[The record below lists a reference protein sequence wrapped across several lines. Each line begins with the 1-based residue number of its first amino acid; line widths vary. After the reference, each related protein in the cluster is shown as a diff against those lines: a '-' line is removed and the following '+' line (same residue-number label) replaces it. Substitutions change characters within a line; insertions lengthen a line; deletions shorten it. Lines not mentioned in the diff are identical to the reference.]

1 MRLYTKR
8 IAFLISDQHFIPH
21 GGIGS
26 FCKSFTE
33 MCSRIGWKVDVILD
47 KSPSGTFNTIIEN
60 AGANLIWPLEPLKYT
75 DHVATFAFS
84 DTINFEK
91 IINFR
96 KALVEAFEGNIYDMI
111 VCNTQ
116 ESMTAAYALTVNKY
130 IPVVFYTHL
139 HSMIFRESQGSDVF
153 LDSYHNFY
161 NKHMEF
167 TDIIIGTQSQKNID
181 ELTKYGAT
189 NCKLLPMPMS
199 ERGLLEP
206 STDTRKGVLF
216 IGRWE
221 EGKNPE
227 AYIRVMKECKL
238 PCKVMTNSN
247 GQKKFEKAFKDAGIT
262 DYEIK
267 AGITG
272 QEKVD
277 FVKSSSVFFM
287 PSLRENYPFA
297 FLECLGHMPCVV
309 LDSQDWSD
317 NFNHEYY
324 HKVSLNNAASTIQN
338 LYGIKQSP
346 KALEYVRQLDSDVAD
361 KWVQFLN
368 NFAGKKSNSKTA
380 RINSSDKF
388 ISILLEA
395 SSGGLKYKDYVK
407 KELGRSKFAREDF
420 ESVLSN
426 RHKFA
431 TICYTDNNTFLSKK
445 ENYTPSTKDDAEIE
459 MTLDLENSEISPLEL
474 FQKVLR

>member
-1 MRLYTKR
+1 MKTYDKR
-8 IAFLISDQHFIPH
+8 IAFMISDQHFIPH

-26 FCKSFTE
+26 FCKGFTE
-33 MCSRIGWKVDVILD
+33 MCQRIGWKVDVILD
-47 KSPSGTFNTIIEN
+47 KSPRNDEFSSTIIN
-60 AGANLIWPLEPLKYT
+60 AGGNVRHTIQPLQYN
-75 DHVATFAFS
+75 DHTATFAFS

-96 KALVEAFEGNIYDMI
+96 KGLLEAFSENIYDMI

-116 ESMTAAYALTVNKY
+116 EAMTAAYAMTVNKY

-167 TDIIIGTQSQKNID
+167 RDVIIGTQSQKNID

-189 NCKLLPMPMS
+189 NCRLLRMPMS
-199 ERGLLEP
+199 ERGLLERY
-206 STDTRKGVLF
+206 TGMREGVLF

-238 PCKVMTNSN
+238 PCRVMTNEN
-247 GQKKFEKAFKDAGIT
+247 GKKKFEKAFAEAGIT
-262 DYEIK
+262 NYTIK
-267 AGITG
+267 AGIIG

-277 FVKSSSVFFM
+277 FIRGSSVFFM

-309 LDSQDWSD
+309 LDTQDWSD
-317 NFNHEYY
+317 NFEQYF
-324 HKVSLNNAASTIQN
+324 HKVNIKNASSVVST
-338 LYGIKQSP
+338 LYGSDQLPS
-346 KALEYVRQLDSDVAD
+346 AL
-361 KWVQFLN
+361 
-368 NFAGKKSNSKTA
+368 
-380 RINSSDKF
+380 
-388 ISILLEA
+388 
-395 SSGGLKYKDYVK
+395 DYVK
-407 KELGRSKFAREDF
+407 SLDDEVAISWVKFVDDFVAKRSNTNSAKINSYDTVKYRDYIKQLDRKHLAREDF

-426 RHKFA
+426 KKKFCN
-431 TICYTDNNTFLSKK
+431 IIYTDNDTYLSKDPK
-445 ENYTPSTKDDAEIE
+445 FRPIE
-459 MTLDLENSEISPLEL
+459 ETETTNL
-474 FQKVLR
+474 FEGLV

>member
-1 MRLYTKR
+1 MKTYNKR

-33 MCSRIGWKVDVILD
+33 MCSRIGWKVDIILD
-47 KSPSGTFNTIIEN
+47 KEPTGTFNEVIEN
-60 AGANLIWPLEPLKYT
+60 AGANIVYPNDVLRYN
-75 DHVATFAFS
+75 DHTATFAFS

-96 KALVEAFEGNIYDMI
+96 KALLKAFETNIYDMI

-116 ESMTAAYALTVNKY
+116 EAMTASYAMTVNKY

-189 NCKLLPMPMS
+189 NCVKLPMPMS

-206 STDTRKGVLF
+206 NTIVDRKSVLF

-221 EGKNPE
+221 EGKNPD
-227 AYIRVMKECKL
+227 AYIRAMKEAKL

-247 GQKKFEKAFKDAGIT
+247 GAKKFEKAFADNGIT
-262 DYEIK
+262 DYEIR

-277 FVKSSSVFFM
+277 FIKSSKVFFM

-309 LDSQDWSD
+309 LDTQDWSD
-317 NFNHEYY
+317 NFDSIFY
-324 HKVSLNNAASTIQN
+324 HKVHITNAASTIN
-338 LYGIKQSP
+338 MLYSIDQPSLALDYIKQLDDQVAQSWI
-346 KALEYVRQLDSDVAD
+346 KFLDS
-361 KWVQFLN
+361 
-368 NFAGKKSNSKTA
+368 
-380 RINSSDKF
+380 F
-388 ISILLEA
+388 ISKRSNTNAAKINEHETVQYA
-395 SSGGLKYKDYVK
+395 QYIKDLK
-407 KELGRSKFAREDF
+407 RSHLAREDF

-426 RHKFA
+426 RHKF
-431 TICYTDNNTFLSKK
+431 INIIYTDDHTYLSKDPTYQPV
-445 ENYTPSTKDDAEIE
+445 EEVTGLS
-459 MTLDLENSEISPLEL
+459 L
-474 FQKVLR
+474 FEGL

>member
-1 MRLYTKR
+1 MKLYSKR

-33 MCSRIGWKVDVILD
+33 MCSRIGWKVDIILD
-47 KSPSGTFNTIIEN
+47 KAPTGSFDTVIES
-60 AGANLIWPLEPLKYT
+60 AGANIVYPDDALRYS
-75 DHVATFAFS
+75 DHTATFAFS

-96 KALVEAFEGNIYDMI
+96 KALLKAFETNIYDMI

-116 ESMTAAYALTVNKY
+116 EAMTAAYAMTVNEY

-153 LDSYHNFY
+153 LNSYHNFY

-167 TDIIIGTQSQKNID
+167 SDIVIGTQSQKNIN
-181 ELTKYGAT
+181 ELTKHGAT
-189 NCKLLPMPMS
+189 NCALLRMPMS
-199 ERGLLEP
+199 ERSLLEP
-206 STDTRKGVLF
+206 YTGTRKGVLF

-227 AYIRVMKECKL
+227 AYIRVMKEPGL

-247 GQKKFEKAFKDAGIT
+247 GAKKFEKAFKDNGIT
-262 DYEIK
+262 DYEIR

-277 FVKSSSVFFM
+277 FVCSSSVFFM

-309 LDSQDWSD
+309 LDNQDWSD
-317 NFNHEYY
+317 NFDDRYFD
-324 HKVSLNNAASTIQN
+324 KVNIKDASETIKS
-338 LYGIKQSP
+338 LYGSAQLP
-346 KALEYVRQLDSDVAD
+346 GAL
-361 KWVQFLN
+361 
-368 NFAGKKSNSKTA
+368 
-380 RINSSDKF
+380 
-388 ISILLEA
+388 
-395 SSGGLKYKDYVK
+395 DYVCDLDDVVAK
-407 KELGRSKFAREDF
+407 GWINFVDNFVSKRSNTNSAKINTYDTVKYRDYITDLNRTHLAREDF

-426 RHKFA
+426 RKKF
-431 TICYTDNNTFLSKK
+431 INVLYTDNDTYLSKD
-445 ENYTPSTKDDAEIE
+445 PSFIPQEEIAG
-459 MTLDLENSEISPLEL
+459 TGL
-474 FQKVLR
+474 FEF

>member
-1 MRLYTKR
+1 MKFYSRR

-21 GGIGS
+21 GGIGQ
-26 FCKSFTE
+26 FAKGFTE
-33 MCSRIGWKVDVILD
+33 MCSRLGWKVDIILD
-47 KSPSGTFNTIIEN
+47 KSPTNDFSNLIKSL
-60 AGANLIWPLEPLKYT
+60 GANIVYPEEPLRYT
-75 DHVATFAFS
+75 DHTATFAFS

-96 KALVEAFEGNIYDMI
+96 KSLLQAFETNIYDMI

-116 ESMTAAYALTVNKY
+116 EAMTASYAMTVNKY

-139 HSMIFRESQGSDVF
+139 HSMIFRETQGSDVF

-181 ELTKYGAT
+181 ELTRHGAT
-189 NCKLLPMPMS
+189 NCVLLRMPMS
-199 ERGLLEP
+199 ERGLLEE
-206 STDTRKGVLF
+206 STLDRKGVLF

-221 EGKNPE
+221 EGKNPD
-227 AYIRVMKECKL
+227 AYIRVMKESGL

-247 GQKKFEKAFKDAGIT
+247 GAKKFEKAFAEAGIT

-267 AGITG
+267 IGITG

-277 FVKSSSVFFM
+277 FIKSASVFFM

-317 NFNHEYY
+317 NFERGYY
-324 HKVSLNNAASTIQN
+324 HRVNINDAANVIKTLYGSNQLPSALNYVKELDDAVAQGWIEFVNNFVGKRSNNNAA
-338 LYGIKQSP
+338 K
-346 KALEYVRQLDSDVAD
+346 
-361 KWVQFLN
+361 
-368 NFAGKKSNSKTA
+368 
-380 RINSSDKF
+380 INSHNTV
-388 ISILLEA
+388 
-395 SSGGLKYKDYVK
+395 KYRDYIADLNRK
-407 KELGRSKFAREDF
+407 HLAREDF

-426 RHKFA
+426 KYKF
-431 TICYTDNNTFLSKK
+431 INILYTDDDTYLSKDPQFRPTV
-445 ENYTPSTKDDAEIE
+445 EETSTA
-459 MTLDLENSEISPLEL
+459 L
-474 FQKVLR
+474 FDW

>member
-1 MRLYTKR
+1 MKLYSKR

-33 MCSRIGWKVDVILD
+33 MCGRLNWKVDIVLD
-47 KSPSGTFNTIIEN
+47 KSPTGTFDEVIKT
-60 AGANLIWPLEPLKYT
+60 AGANIIVPEEPLKYS
-75 DHVATFAFS
+75 DHTATFAFS

-96 KALVEAFEGNIYDMI
+96 KSILKAFETNVYDMI

-116 ESMTAAYALTVNKY
+116 EAMTAAYAMTVNKY

-181 ELTKYGAT
+181 ELTKFGAT
-189 NCKLLPMPMS
+189 NCQLLRMPMS

-206 STDTRKGVLF
+206 YSGSRKGVLF

-227 AYIRVMKECKL
+227 AYIRVMKECKIH
-238 PCKVMTNSN
+238 CKVMTNSN
-247 GQKKFEKAFKDAGIT
+247 GAKKFEKAFQEAGIT
-262 DYEIK
+262 DYEIR

-277 FVKSSSVFFM
+277 FIRGSQLFFM

-297 FLECLGHMPCVV
+297 FLECLGHMPCIV
-309 LDSQDWSD
+309 LDNQDWSD
-317 NFNHEYY
+317 NFNENYF
-324 HKVSLNNAASTIQN
+324 HKVNIKDAATTIVDIYGSEQSSEALDYVCDLDDEVAEGWISFLDNFVGKRSNTNAAKINTYETVKYRDYIT
-338 LYGIKQSP
+338 
-346 KALEYVRQLDSDVAD
+346 D
-361 KWVQFLN
+361 LN
-368 NFAGKKSNSKTA
+368 
-380 RINSSDKF
+380 
-388 ISILLEA
+388 
-395 SSGGLKYKDYVK
+395 
-407 KELGRSKFAREDF
+407 RSHLAREDF

-426 RHKFA
+426 KHKF
-431 TICYTDNNTFLSKK
+431 TNVWYTDNDTFLSKDPTFK
-445 ENYTPSTKDDAEIE
+445 PEE
-459 MTLDLENSEISPLEL
+459 EL
-474 FQKVLR
+474 TGESLFEFL

>member
-1 MRLYTKR
+1 M
-8 IAFLISDQHFIPH
+8 
-21 GGIGS
+21 
-26 FCKSFTE
+26 
-33 MCSRIGWKVDVILD
+33 V
-47 KSPSGTFNTIIEN
+47 
-60 AGANLIWPLEPLKYT
+60 
-75 DHVATFAFS
+75 
-84 DTINFEK
+84 
-91 IINFR
+91 
-96 KALVEAFEGNIYDMI
+96 

-116 ESMTAAYALTVNKY
+116 EAMTAAYAMTINKY

-181 ELTKYGAT
+181 ELTKHGAT
-189 NCKLLPMPMS
+189 NCVKLPMPMS

-206 STDTRKGVLF
+206 NTNTNRKGVLF

-227 AYIRVMKECKL
+227 SYIKAMKEAKL

-247 GQKKFEKAFKDAGIT
+247 GEKKFIKAFEEASIT
-262 DYEIK
+262 DYEIR

-277 FVKSSSVFFM
+277 FIKSCKVFFM

-309 LDSQDWSD
+309 LDKQDWSD
-317 NFNHEYY
+317 NFNASFFYKCKQDEVPELLNKLYNQPKTVGGLEYVKQLDELVAEY
-324 HKVSLNNAASTIQN
+324 WIKFLDNFVSKKSNNNAAKVNTYETVCYRDYIN
-338 LYGIKQSP
+338 E
-346 KALEYVRQLDSDVAD
+346 LERTHL
-361 KWVQFLN
+361 
-368 NFAGKKSNSKTA
+368 
-380 RINSSDKF
+380 
-388 ISILLEA
+388 
-395 SSGGLKYKDYVK
+395 
-407 KELGRSKFAREDF
+407 AREDF

-426 RHKFA
+426 RYKFCN
-431 TICYTDNNTFLSKK
+431 IIYTDNNSYLSKNPTYK
-445 ENYTPSTKDDAEIE
+445 PIE
-459 MTLDLENSEISPLEL
+459 ETTGASL
-474 FQKVLR
+474 FSFE

>member
-1 MRLYTKR
+1 MKTYSKR

-21 GGIGS
+21 GGIGQ
-26 FCKSFTE
+26 FAKGFTE
-33 MCSRIGWKVDVILD
+33 MCQRIGWKVDIVLD
-47 KSPSGTFNTIIEN
+47 KSPTNDFSDLIKEL
-60 AGANLIWPLEPLKYT
+60 GANIIYPDEPLRYT
-75 DHVATFAFS
+75 DHTATFAFT

-96 KALVEAFEGNIYDMI
+96 KAILKGFETNLYDMI

-116 ESMTAAYALTVNKY
+116 EAMTAAYAMTVNKY

-139 HSMIFRESQGSDVF
+139 HSMIFREAQNFTDVF

-181 ELTKYGAT
+181 ELTKFGAT
-189 NCKLLPMPMS
+189 NCQLLRMPMS

-206 STDTRKGVLF
+206 GNGSREGVLF

-227 AYIRVMKECKL
+227 AYIRTMKECKL
-238 PCKVMTNSN
+238 PARVMTNKN
-247 GQKKFEKAFKDAGIT
+247 GAKKFEKAFADAGIT
-262 DYEIK
+262 DYVIK
-267 AGITG
+267 AGIVG

-277 FVKSSSVFFM
+277 FIKGCSVFFM

-317 NFNHEYY
+317 NFDSKYY
-324 HKVSLNNAASTIQN
+324 IKTSLSKAGETIKSV
-338 LYGIKQSP
+338 YGLAQQP
-346 KALEYVRQLDSDVAD
+346 DALDYVNQLEYEVAVGWIRFLDEFVAKRSNNNSAKINTYETVKYRD
-361 KWVQFLN
+361 YIIDLN
-368 NFAGKKSNSKTA
+368 
-380 RINSSDKF
+380 
-388 ISILLEA
+388 
-395 SSGGLKYKDYVK
+395 
-407 KELGRSKFAREDF
+407 RSHLAREDF

-426 RHKFA
+426 RYKFLHVV
-431 TICYTDNNTFLSKK
+431 YTDNDTWLSKDPCFK
-445 ENYTPSTKDDAEIE
+445 PTEEVVAIN
-459 MTLDLENSEISPLEL
+459 L
-474 FQKVLR
+474 FDGI

>member
-1 MRLYTKR
+1 MKLYSKR
-8 IAFLISDQHFIPH
+8 IAFMISDQHFIPH

-26 FCKSFTE
+26 FAKGFTE
-33 MCSRIGWKVDVILD
+33 MCSRIGWKVDIILD
-47 KSPSGTFNTIIEN
+47 KAPNNDDFK
-60 AGANLIWPLEPLKYT
+60 NLIESLNANIICPTEPLRYS
-75 DHVATFAFS
+75 DHTATFAFS

-96 KALVEAFEGNIYDMI
+96 KALLKAFETNIYDMV

-116 ESMTAAYALTVNKY
+116 EAMTAAYAMTINKY

-181 ELTKYGAT
+181 ELTKHGAT
-189 NCKLLPMPMS
+189 NCVKLPMPMS

-206 STDTRKGVLF
+206 NTNTNRKGVLF

-227 AYIRVMKECKL
+227 SYIKAMKEAKL

-247 GQKKFEKAFKDAGIT
+247 GEKKFIKAFEEASIT
-262 DYEIK
+262 DYEIR

-277 FVKSSSVFFM
+277 FIKSCKVFFM

-309 LDSQDWSD
+309 LDKQDWSD
-317 NFNHEYY
+317 NFNASFFYKCKQDEVPELLNKLYNQPKTVGGLEYVKQLDELVAEY
-324 HKVSLNNAASTIQN
+324 WIKFLDNFVSKKSNNNAAKVNTYETVCYRDYIN
-338 LYGIKQSP
+338 E
-346 KALEYVRQLDSDVAD
+346 LERTHL
-361 KWVQFLN
+361 
-368 NFAGKKSNSKTA
+368 
-380 RINSSDKF
+380 
-388 ISILLEA
+388 
-395 SSGGLKYKDYVK
+395 
-407 KELGRSKFAREDF
+407 AREDF

-426 RHKFA
+426 RYKFCN
-431 TICYTDNNTFLSKK
+431 IIYTDNNSYLSKNPTYK
-445 ENYTPSTKDDAEIE
+445 PIE
-459 MTLDLENSEISPLEL
+459 ETTGASL
-474 FQKVLR
+474 FSFE

>member
-1 MRLYTKR
+1 MKLYSKR
-8 IAFLISDQHFIPH
+8 IMFMISDQHFIPH

-33 MCSRIGWKVDVILD
+33 MCGRIGWKVDIILD
-47 KSPSGTFNTIIEN
+47 KKPTGTFDKIIEE
-60 AGANLIWPLEPLKYT
+60 AGANLIWPLEPLRYN
-75 DHVATFAFS
+75 DHTATFAFS

-96 KALVEAFEGNIYDMI
+96 KALLEAFEENIYDMV

-116 ESMTAAYALTVNKY
+116 EAMTAAYAMTINKY

-139 HSMIFRESQGSDVF
+139 HSMIFRETQGSDVF

-167 TDIIIGTQSQKNID
+167 SDIIIGTQSQKNID
-181 ELTKYGAT
+181 ELTKYGAK
-189 NCKLLPMPMS
+189 NCVLLRMPMS
-199 ERGLLEP
+199 ERGLLEQNTINER
-206 STDTRKGVLF
+206 SGVLF

-227 AYIRVMKECKL
+227 AYIKVMKEAKL

-247 GQKKFEKAFKDAGIT
+247 GQKKFEKAFSEAGIT

-277 FVKSSSVFFM
+277 FIKGSSVFFM

-297 FLECLGHMPCVV
+297 FLECIGHMPCVV
-309 LDSQDWSD
+309 LDNQDWSD
-317 NFNHEYY
+317 NFESIYF
-324 HKVSLNNAASTIQN
+324 HKVHITRAAEAIKE
-338 LYGIKQSP
+338 LYGIDRPSQ
-346 KALEYVRQLDSDVAD
+346 ALEYVKRLDDGISQEWIKFLDDFVGKRSNTNAAKINTYETVKYSDY
-361 KWVQFLN
+361 
-368 NFAGKKSNSKTA
+368 
-380 RINSSDKF
+380 I
-388 ISILLEA
+388 
-395 SSGGLKYKDYVK
+395 
-407 KELGRSKFAREDF
+407 KELNRSHLAREDF
-420 ESVLSN
+420 ESVLAN
-426 RHKFA
+426 KYKF
-431 TICYTDNNTFLSKK
+431 INVWYTDTDTYLSKDPTFKPK
-445 ENYTPSTKDDAEIE
+445 EEETTES
-459 MTLDLENSEISPLEL
+459 L
-474 FQKVLR
+474 FSFE

>member
-1 MRLYTKR
+1 MCGRLN
-8 IAFLISDQHFIPH
+8 
-21 GGIGS
+21 
-26 FCKSFTE
+26 
-33 MCSRIGWKVDVILD
+33 WKVDIILD
-47 KSPSGTFNTIIEN
+47 KVPTGTFDEVIKS
-60 AGANLIWPLEPLKYT
+60 AGANIVYPDEALKYS
-75 DHVATFAFS
+75 DHTATFAFS

-96 KALVEAFEGNIYDMI
+96 KAILKAFETNVYDMI

-116 ESMTAAYALTVNKY
+116 EAMTASYAMTVNKY

-167 TDIIIGTQSQKNID
+167 SDIIIGTQSQKNID
-181 ELTKYGAT
+181 ELIKFGAT
-189 NCKLLPMPMS
+189 NCKLLRMPMS

-206 STDTRKGVLF
+206 NTDINRKGVLF

-221 EGKNPE
+221 EGKNPDS
-227 AYIRVMKECKL
+227 YIKAMKEAKL

-247 GQKKFEKAFKDAGIT
+247 GTKKFEKAFSDAGIT

-277 FVKSSSVFFM
+277 FIKSCKVFFM

-309 LDSQDWSD
+309 LDKQDWSD
-317 NFNHEYY
+317 NFNDMLFNKCRQED
-324 HKVSLNNAASTIQN
+324 VPTVLNKLYN
-338 LYGIKQSP
+338 LPYDDIG
-346 KALEYVRQLDSDVAD
+346 LEYVNQLDDQVAVG
-361 KWVQFLN
+361 WVEFLDDFVGKRSNTNAAKIN
-368 NFAGKKSNSKTA
+368 NYET
-380 RINSSDKF
+380 I
-388 ISILLEA
+388 
-395 SSGGLKYKDYVK
+395 KYRDYIT
-407 KELGRSKFAREDF
+407 ELDRKHLAREDF
-420 ESVLSN
+420 ESVLTN
-426 RHKFA
+426 KYKF
-431 TICYTDNNTFLSKK
+431 INVWYTDNDTYLSKDPTFK
-445 ENYTPSTKDDAEIE
+445 PVEQETGAS
-459 MTLDLENSEISPLEL
+459 L
-474 FQKVLR
+474 FSFE

>member
-1 MRLYTKR
+1 MRLYSRR

-26 FCKSFTE
+26 FAKGFTE
-33 MCSRIGWKVDVILD
+33 MCGRLNWKVDIVLD
-47 KSPSGTFNTIIEN
+47 KAPTNDFAELIKSL
-60 AGANLIWPLEPLKYT
+60 GANIVYPEEPLRYS
-75 DHVATFAFS
+75 DHTATFAFS

-96 KALVEAFEGNIYDMI
+96 KAILRAFETNVYDMI

-116 ESMTAAYALTVNKY
+116 EAMTASYAMTVNKY

-167 TDIIIGTQSQKNID
+167 SDIIIGTQSQKNIN
-181 ELTKYGAT
+181 ELTKFGAT
-189 NCKLLPMPMS
+189 NCHLLRMPMS

-206 STDTRKGVLF
+206 YTGSHKGVLF

-238 PCKVMTNSN
+238 PCKVMTNNN
-247 GQKKFEKAFKDAGIT
+247 GAKKFEKAFADAGIT
-262 DYEIK
+262 DYEIRS
-267 AGITG
+267 GITG

-277 FVKSSSVFFM
+277 FIKGSQVFFM

-309 LDSQDWSD
+309 LDNQDWSD
-317 NFNHEYY
+317 NFNEKYF
-324 HKVSLNNAASTIQN
+324 HKVNIKDAAETIVEIYCST
-338 LYGIKQSP
+338 QSIE
-346 KALEYVRQLDSDVAD
+346 ALEYVKSLDDEVAQGWI
-361 KWVQFLN
+361 KFLDDFIGKRSNTNAAKIN
-368 NFAGKKSNSKTA
+368 NYET
-380 RINSSDKF
+380 I
-388 ISILLEA
+388 
-395 SSGGLKYKDYVK
+395 KYRDYIT
-407 KELGRSKFAREDF
+407 ELDRNHLAREDF

-426 RHKFA
+426 KYKFI
-431 TICYTDNNTFLSKK
+431 TVWYTDNDTYLSKDPTYK
-445 ENYTPSTKDDAEIE
+445 PVEEI
-459 MTLDLENSEISPLEL
+459 NSIGL
-474 FQKVLR
+474 FDGW

>member
-1 MRLYTKR
+1 MKLYNKR

-26 FCKSFTE
+26 FAKGFTE
-33 MCSRIGWKVDVILD
+33 MCGRISWKVDIILD
-47 KSPSGTFNTIIEN
+47 KAPTNDFSELIISL
-60 AGANLIWPLEPLKYT
+60 GANIIYPDEPLRYS
-75 DHVATFAFS
+75 DHTATFAFS

-96 KALVEAFEGNIYDMI
+96 KSILKAFETNVYDMI

-116 ESMTAAYALTVNKY
+116 EAMTASYAMTVNKY

-139 HSMIFRESQGSDVF
+139 HSMIFRDSQGSDVF

-181 ELTKYGAT
+181 ELTKFGAT
-189 NCKLLPMPMS
+189 NCQLLRMPMS

-206 STDTRKGVLF
+206 YTGSHKGVLF

-227 AYIRVMKECKL
+227 AYIRVMKECKIH
-238 PCKVMTNSN
+238 CKVMTNSN
-247 GQKKFEKAFKDAGIT
+247 GAKKFEKAFADAGIT
-262 DYEIK
+262 DYEIR

-277 FVKSSSVFFM
+277 FIRSSGVFFM

-309 LDSQDWSD
+309 LDNQDWSD
-317 NFNHEYY
+317 NFNEKYF
-324 HKVSLNNAASTIQN
+324 HKVNIKDAGETITEIYCSVQSTE
-338 LYGIKQSP
+338 
-346 KALEYVRQLDSDVAD
+346 ALDYVCELDDEVSEG
-361 KWVQFLN
+361 WVQFLD
-368 NFAGKKSNSKTA
+368 NFVGKRSNTNSAK
-380 RINSSDKF
+380 INTYDTVKYSDY
-388 ISILLEA
+388 I
-395 SSGGLKYKDYVK
+395 
-407 KELGRSKFAREDF
+407 KELKRTHLAREDF
-420 ESVLSN
+420 ESVLGN
-426 RHKFA
+426 KHKFLSVY
-431 TICYTDNNTFLSKK
+431 YTDNDTYLSKDPTYK
-445 ENYTPSTKDDAEIE
+445 PVEEETGVS
-459 MTLDLENSEISPLEL
+459 L
-474 FQKVLR
+474 FEGL

>member
-1 MRLYTKR
+1 MKIYDKR

-26 FCKSFTE
+26 FAKGFTE
-33 MCSRIGWKVDVILD
+33 MCGRIGWKVDIVLD
-47 KSPSGTFNTIIEN
+47 KQPTNEFSELIMSL
-60 AGANLIWPLEPLKYT
+60 GANIVCPDEPLKYS
-75 DHVATFAFS
+75 DHTATFAFS

-96 KALVEAFEGNIYDMI
+96 KSILKAFETNVYDMI

-116 ESMTAAYALTVNKY
+116 EAMTASYAMTVNKY

-139 HSMIFRESQGSDVF
+139 HSMIFRDSQGSDVF

-181 ELTKYGAT
+181 ELTKFGAT
-189 NCKLLPMPMS
+189 NCALLCMPMS

-206 STDTRKGVLF
+206 YSGPHKGVLF

-227 AYIRVMKECKL
+227 AYIRVMKECKIH
-238 PCKVMTNSN
+238 CKVMTNSN
-247 GQKKFEKAFKDAGIT
+247 GAKKFEKAFADAGIT
-262 DYEIK
+262 DYEIR

-277 FVKSSSVFFM
+277 FIRSSGVFFM

-309 LDSQDWSD
+309 LDNQDWSD
-317 NFNHEYY
+317 NFNEKYF
-324 HKVSLNNAASTIQN
+324 HKVNIKDAGETITEI
-338 LYGIKQSP
+338 YCSVQSAE
-346 KALEYVRQLDSDVAD
+346 ALDYVRELDDEVAEG
-361 KWVQFLN
+361 WVSFLD
-368 NFAGKKSNSKTA
+368 NFAGKRSNTNSAK
-380 RINSSDKF
+380 INTYETIKYSDY
-388 ISILLEA
+388 IT
-395 SSGGLKYKDYVK
+395 
-407 KELGRSKFAREDF
+407 ELNRKHLAREDF
-420 ESVLSN
+420 ESVLGN
-426 RHKFA
+426 KHKF
-431 TICYTDNNTFLSKK
+431 INVCYTDTDTYLSKDPTFK
-445 ENYTPSTKDDAEIE
+445 PVEEVVGAS
-459 MTLDLENSEISPLEL
+459 L
-474 FQKVLR
+474 FEGL

>member
-1 MRLYTKR
+1 MNTYDKR

-33 MCSRIGWKVDVILD
+33 MCGRIRWKVDVILD
-47 KSPSGTFNTIIEN
+47 KAPTGSFTEIIEN
-60 AGANLIWPLEPLKYT
+60 AGANIIYAEEPLKYT
-75 DHVATFAFS
+75 FHTSTFQNN
-84 DTINFEK
+84 DTVNGWKISNFVMALH
-91 IINFR
+91 
-96 KALVEAFEGNIYDMI
+96 KAMTTNMYDMI

-116 ESMTAAYALTVNKY
+116 EAMSAAYLWKLNSS

-167 TDIIIGTQSQKNID
+167 DDIIIGTQSQKNID
-181 ELTKYGAT
+181 ELTKHGAT

-206 STDTRKGVLF
+206 YTGTRKGVLF

-221 EGKNPE
+221 EGKNPD
-227 AYIRVMKECKL
+227 AYIKVMKECQL

-247 GQKKFEKAFKDAGIT
+247 GQKKFEEAFKEAGIT
-262 DYEIK
+262 DYEIR

-277 FVKSSSVFFM
+277 FIRSSSVFFM

-297 FLECLGHMPCVV
+297 FLECIGHMPCFV
-309 LDSQDWSD
+309 LDTQDWSD
-317 NFNHEYY
+317 NFEKKFKFFNEKLKDVSRLIVEAYNTLPEKYY
-324 HKVSLNNAASTIQN
+324 ENT
-338 LYGIKQSP
+338 
-346 KALEYVRQLDSDVAD
+346 KALDKVKELDDNVA
-361 KWVQFLN
+361 KEWITFLD
-368 NFAGKKSNSKTA
+368 NFVGRRSNVNTA
-380 RINSSDKF
+380 KINSYTTVKYSDYLDELNRGHYNRDDYISAYNNRYKF
-388 ISILLEA
+388 CNI
-395 SSGGLKYKDYVK
+395 V
-407 KELGRSKFAREDF
+407 
-420 ESVLSN
+420 
-426 RHKFA
+426 
-431 TICYTDNNTFLSKK
+431 YTDKNTYLSKDPTFVP
-445 ENYTPSTKDDAEIE
+445 EEDTTGTD
-459 MTLDLENSEISPLEL
+459 L
-474 FQKVLR
+474 FQFV

>member
-1 MRLYTKR
+1 MKLYEKR
-8 IAFLISDQHFIPH
+8 IGFLISDQHFIPH

-26 FCKSFTE
+26 FAKGFTE
-33 MCSRIGWKVDVILD
+33 MCQRINWKVDIILD
-47 KSPSGTFNTIIEN
+47 KAPTNEFSKLIESL
-60 AGANLIWPLEPLKYT
+60 GANIISPKEPLKYS
-75 DHVATFAFS
+75 DHTATFAFS

-91 IINFR
+91 IVNFR
-96 KALVEAFEGNIYDMI
+96 KSILQGFETNIYDML

-116 ESMTAAYALTVNKY
+116 EAMTAAYAMTVNQY

-181 ELTKYGAT
+181 ELTKHGAT
-189 NCKLLPMPMS
+189 NCRLLRMPMS
-199 ERGLLEP
+199 ERGLLERY
-206 STDTRKGVLF
+206 TGDRKGVLF

-227 AYIRVMKECKL
+227 AYIRVMKECGL

-247 GQKKFEKAFKDAGIT
+247 GAKKFEKAFSEAGIT
-262 DYEIK
+262 DYVIK

-277 FVKSSSVFFM
+277 FIRSSSVFFM

-309 LDSQDWSD
+309 LDTQDWSD
-317 NFNHEYY
+317 NFNSQYF
-324 HKVSLNNAASTIQN
+324 HKVDIKNASELIKTIYDGDQ
-338 LYGIKQSP
+338 LIS
-346 KALEYVRQLDSDVAD
+346 AL
-361 KWVQFLN
+361 
-368 NFAGKKSNSKTA
+368 
-380 RINSSDKF
+380 
-388 ISILLEA
+388 
-395 SSGGLKYKDYVK
+395 DYVK
-407 KELGRSKFAREDF
+407 KLDDEVAKGWIQFLDDFVGKRSNTNAAKINTYDTVKYRDYITELNRTHLAREDF

-426 RHKFA
+426 KKKF
-431 TICYTDNNTFLSKK
+431 INIIYTDNDTYLSKDPAFRPV
-445 ENYTPSTKDDAEIE
+445 EEVTGLS
-459 MTLDLENSEISPLEL
+459 L
-474 FQKVLR
+474 FEGL

>member
-1 MRLYTKR
+1 MRTYNRR

-33 MCSRIGWKVDVILD
+33 MCDRINWKVDVILD
-47 KSPSGTFNTIIEN
+47 KAPTGTFDKIIEN
-60 AGANLIWPLEPLKYT
+60 AGANLIWPLEPLRYS
-75 DHVATFAFS
+75 DHTATFAFS

-96 KALVEAFEGNIYDMI
+96 KALLEAFEENIYDMI

-116 ESMTAAYALTVNKY
+116 EAMTAAYAMTVNKY

-167 TDIIIGTQSQKNID
+167 TDIIIGTQSQKNIN

-206 STDTRKGVLF
+206 NYGERKGVLF

-247 GQKKFEKAFKDAGIT
+247 GQKKFEKAFAEAGIT

-272 QEKVD
+272 EEKVD
-277 FVKSSSVFFM
+277 FIRSCSVFFM

-297 FLECLGHMPCVV
+297 FIECVGHMPTVV
-309 LDSQDWSD
+309 LDIQDWSD
-317 NFNHEYY
+317 NFEKKFMFFNTNIKDAAKIIKEAYITDPTNYY
-324 HKVSLNNAASTIQN
+324 DNTGALKNVIALDDEVAEKWIKFLDNFVGKRSNTNAAKINTYETI
-338 LYGIKQSP
+338 
-346 KALEYVRQLDSDVAD
+346 
-361 KWVQFLN
+361 
-368 NFAGKKSNSKTA
+368 
-380 RINSSDKF
+380 
-388 ISILLEA
+388 
-395 SSGGLKYKDYVK
+395 KYRDYI
-407 KELGRSKFAREDF
+407 KELDRKHLAREDF
-420 ESVLSN
+420 ESVLAN
-426 RHKFA
+426 RYKF
-431 TICYTDNNTFLSKK
+431 INIIYTDDDTYLSKDPK
-445 ENYTPSTKDDAEIE
+445 YTPQEE
-459 MTLDLENSEISPLEL
+459 MANESL
-474 FQKVLR
+474 FEWQ

>member
-1 MRLYTKR
+1 MKLYSKR

-33 MCSRIGWKVDVILD
+33 MCGRLNWKVDIILD
-47 KSPSGTFNTIIEN
+47 KVPTGTFDEVIKN
-60 AGANLIWPLEPLKYT
+60 AGANIVVPSEPLRYT

-96 KALVEAFEGNIYDMI
+96 SSLLKAFESNIYDMI

-116 ESMTAAYALTVNKY
+116 EAMTAAYAMTVNKY

-167 TDIIIGTQSQKNID
+167 SDIVIGTQSQKNID
-181 ELTKYGAT
+181 ELTKHGAT
-189 NCKLLPMPMS
+189 NCQLLPMPMS
-199 ERGLLEP
+199 ERGLLE
-206 STDTRKGVLF
+206 SDLGNRKGVLF

-227 AYIRVMKECKL
+227 AYIRVMKEAQL

-247 GQKKFEKAFKDAGIT
+247 GEKKFIKAFEEAGIT

-277 FVKSSSVFFM
+277 FIRSSSVFFM

-309 LDSQDWSD
+309 LDKQDWSD
-317 NFNHEYY
+317 NFDSKYF
-324 HKVSLNNAASTIQN
+324 HKVSINNAASTITT
-338 LYGIKQSP
+338 LYGKSQVEG
-346 KALEYVRQLDSDVAD
+346 ALNYVIQLDNDVS
-361 KWVQFLN
+361 KEWITFLDNFVGKRSN
-368 NFAGKKSNSKTA
+368 NNAAKVNTY
-380 RINSSDKF
+380 
-388 ISILLEA
+388 ETVC
-395 SSGGLKYKDYVK
+395 YKDYIK
-407 KELGRSKFAREDF
+407 DLKRSHLAREDF

-426 RHKFA
+426 RYKFCNV
-431 TICYTDNNTFLSKK
+431 IYTDDNSYLSKDPK
-445 ENYTPSTKDDAEIE
+445 YKPQEEETGAS
-459 MTLDLENSEISPLEL
+459 L
-474 FQKVLR
+474 FSF

>member
-1 MRLYTKR
+1 
-8 IAFLISDQHFIPH
+8 
-21 GGIGS
+21 
-26 FCKSFTE
+26 
-33 MCSRIGWKVDVILD
+33 MCNPIKWKVDILLD
-47 KSPSGTFNTIIEN
+47 KAPRDKQFCKLIEEK
-60 AGANLIWPLEPLKYT
+60 GANVLWPLQPLSYKEHT
-75 DHVATFAFS
+75 ATFAFS

-96 KALVEAFEGNIYDMI
+96 TVLLEAFEENIYDMI

-116 ESMTAAYALTVNKY
+116 EAMTAAYAMTVNKY

-139 HSMIFRESQGSDVF
+139 HSMIFRDSQGSDVF

-189 NCKLLPMPMS
+189 NCALLRMPMS
-199 ERGLLEP
+199 ERGLLE
-206 STDTRKGVLF
+206 RYEGKREGVLF

-238 PCKVMTNSN
+238 PCRVMTNES
-247 GQKKFEKAFKDAGIT
+247 GRKKFEKAFEEADIT
-262 DYEIK
+262 SYTIK

-277 FVKSSSVFFM
+277 FIRGSDTFFM

-297 FLECLGHMPCVV
+297 FLECLAHMPCVV

-317 NFNHEYY
+317 NFDGQYF
-324 HKVSLNNAASTIQN
+324 HKVNIKNASDLIKTIYGGNQLSSALDYVKKLDDEVAEGWLN
-338 LYGIKQSP
+338 
-346 KALEYVRQLDSDVAD
+346 
-361 KWVQFLN
+361 FLN
-368 NFAGKKSNSKTA
+368 NFHGKTSRVNTAVITSKSKYVVNLLKNSP
-380 RINSSDKF
+380 N
-388 ISILLEA
+388 
-395 SSGGLKYKDYVK
+395 GLKYKDFLK
-407 KELGRSKFAREDF
+407 KILDRKRTAREDF
-420 ESVLSN
+420 ESVLAN
-426 RHKFA
+426 KNKFEKV
-431 TICYTDNNTFLSKK
+431 CYTDNNTFLCHDKNTIIT
-445 ENYTPSTKDDAEIE
+445 EKDDKEPDPDLSLDNIDSSDLSPFEIFKQA
-459 MTLDLENSEISPLEL
+459 L
-474 FQKVLR
+474 K

>member
-1 MRLYTKR
+1 
-8 IAFLISDQHFIPH
+8 
-21 GGIGS
+21 
-26 FCKSFTE
+26 
-33 MCSRIGWKVDVILD
+33 MCDRIGWKVDILLD
-47 KSPSGTFNTIIEN
+47 KAPTGTFDQVIKT
-60 AGANLIWPLEPLKYT
+60 AGANIVYPDEALKYS
-75 DHVATFAFS
+75 DHTATFAFS

-96 KALVEAFEGNIYDMI
+96 KSLLKAFETNIYDMV

-116 ESMTAAYALTVNKY
+116 EAMTAAYAMTINKY

-139 HSMIFRESQGSDVF
+139 HSMIFRETQGSDVF

-181 ELTKYGAT
+181 ELTKHGAT
-189 NCKLLPMPMS
+189 NCQLLRMPMS

-206 STDTRKGVLF
+206 STLNRKGVLF

-227 AYIRVMKECKL
+227 AYIKVMKECGL

-247 GQKKFEKAFKDAGIT
+247 GQKKFEKAFNDNGIT

-277 FVKSSSVFFM
+277 FIKSSSVFFM

-317 NFNHEYY
+317 NFESGFY
-324 HKVSLNNAASTIQN
+324 HKVSMNQASDTIKS
-338 LYGIKQSP
+338 LYQTDQLP
-346 KALEYVRQLDSDVAD
+346 TALDYVNQLDNQVAEGWI
-361 KWVQFLN
+361 KFLDD
-368 NFAGKKSNSKTA
+368 FVAKKSNTNAAKVNTYNTICY
-380 RINSSDKF
+380 R
-388 ISILLEA
+388 
-395 SSGGLKYKDYVK
+395 DYI
-407 KELGRSKFAREDF
+407 KELDRSHLAREDF

-426 RHKFA
+426 RYKFCN
-431 TICYTDNNTFLSKK
+431 ILYTDDNSYLSKD
-445 ENYTPSTKDDAEIE
+445 PSYRPVE
-459 MTLDLENSEISPLEL
+459 EL
-474 FQKVLR
+474 TGEGLFSW